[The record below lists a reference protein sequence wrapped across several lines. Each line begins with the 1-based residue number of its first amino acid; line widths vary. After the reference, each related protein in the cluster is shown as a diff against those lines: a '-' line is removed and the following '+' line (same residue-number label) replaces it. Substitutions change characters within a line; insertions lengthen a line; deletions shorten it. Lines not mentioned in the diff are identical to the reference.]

1 MWQLAR
7 AWTSVPSLRIVAA
20 PLLSTFFVSRIPYCA
35 IISFFRSAIGCA
47 AGLAIACSGHGSLG
61 GSLGLAESGAELPA
75 GLAKSGAPSVFGS
88 LLIAPALAHTP
99 AKPRK
104 SLLIPG
110 SAWSHDVFFSHSF
123 CIPSCTCNTYTEAYA
138 NVRDRAGRRSSLL
151 SKSPRSL
158 GTRSRSLSARCR
170 LRFHR
175 MRATQLTWWRR
186 QALQST

>member
-35 IISFFRSAIGCA
+35 IILFSRSAIGCA
-47 AGLAIACSGHGSLG
+47 AGLAIACSGHGSLS

-88 LLIAPALAHTP
+88 PLIAPALAHTP

-110 SAWSHDVFFSHSF
+110 SAWSHDVFFLTPFAYRLALATLIQRHMLTYGIGLAGEAHCSQSRRVPLGPAAGASAHAAAYGSIECARHS
-123 CIPSCTCNTYTEAYA
+123 
-138 NVRDRAGRRSSLL
+138 
-151 SKSPRSL
+151 
-158 GTRSRSLSARCR
+158 
-170 LRFHR
+170 
-175 MRATQLTWWRR
+175 
-186 QALQST
+186 